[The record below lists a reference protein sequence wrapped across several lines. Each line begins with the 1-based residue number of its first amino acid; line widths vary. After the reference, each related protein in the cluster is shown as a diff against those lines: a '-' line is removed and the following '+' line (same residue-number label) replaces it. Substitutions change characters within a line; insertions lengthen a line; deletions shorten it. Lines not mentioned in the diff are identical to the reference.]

1 MKYYFSIVLIL
12 FDILKIELRNDSTS
26 FSSCRML
33 RPSAAER
40 LEAYFVRNSSS
51 RRSLLPSVD

>member
-33 RPSAAER
+33 RQSAAER
-40 LEAYFVRNSSS
+40 
-51 RRSLLPSVD
+51 